1 MNSCSKQCG
10 SCPNA
15 CSGSHGDLICRC
27 LGVTEDEVIHA
38 ITRFEIKTVKEIR
51 LKTGAGDGCNA
62 CHKKLSMYLSLYSP
76 AISSMPTVPA
86 IPTSPAMPAAL
97 AVA

>member
-15 CSGSHGDLICRC
+15 CSGSHGDLVCRC
-27 LGVTEDEVIHA
+27 LGVTEEEVIHA
-38 ITRFEIKTVKEIR
+38 ISRFEIRTVKEIR

-62 CHKKLSMYLSLYSP
+62 CHKKLSMYLSLYGSP
-76 AISSMPTVPA
+76 ALPSIPTATALPTV
-86 IPTSPAMPAAL
+86 L